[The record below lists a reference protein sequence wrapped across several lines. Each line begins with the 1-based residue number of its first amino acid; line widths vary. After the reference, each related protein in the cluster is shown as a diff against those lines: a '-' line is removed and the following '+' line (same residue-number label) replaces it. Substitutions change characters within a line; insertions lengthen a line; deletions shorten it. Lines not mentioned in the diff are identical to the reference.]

1 MSHDS
6 ATPYALRLRGL
17 RKQFG
22 GVVAVDG
29 VDLDVAPGEFLT
41 LLGPSGSGKTTIL
54 KMIAGF
60 EAPTGG
66 AIELAGRDV
75 SALSPAERGIGVVFQ
90 QYALFPHMT
99 VGENI
104 AYPLKLRKTPAAERA
119 ARVDEMLALV
129 ELAGYGARLPREL
142 SGGQQQ
148 RVAVARALAF
158 KPALLLMDEPLGALD
173 RALRVGM
180 QEEIRRIHRD
190 SGATILYVTHDQEEA
205 LTMSDRVA
213 IMREGRLRQV
223 GPPRQLYERPADQF
237 VATFFGEC
245 TLIPAELLDPADE
258 ASAAPATH
266 AGATPPASEAVRTEP
281 AAVIPA
287 GEADV
292 RVRVLDHEATVRRG
306 GPLPSREIALAVRPG
321 RIRLHPAPG
330 DLPLPATIVDLL
342 YLGDAVRIIA
352 RHPDAGEIL
361 VRADP
366 DATRDLRIGQ
376 QVTFGFAPKDAVA
389 VGGER

>member
-1 MSHDS
+1 MKPD
-6 ATPYALRLRGL
+6 AFPPALVLQDL
-17 RKQFG
+17 RKHFG
-22 GVVAVDG
+22 AVEAVAG
-29 VDLDVAPGEFLT
+29 VDLSLRQGEFLT

-60 EAPTGG
+60 ESPTGG
-66 AIELAGRDV
+66 SIELAGRDV
-75 SALSPAERGIGVVFQ
+75 SRLSPAERGIGVVFQ

-104 AYPLKLRKTPAAERA
+104 AYPLKLRKWPAAGRTQ
-119 ARVDEMLALV
+119 RVDEMLRLV
-129 ELAGYGARLPREL
+129 ELEGYGRRYPREL

-158 KPALLLMDEPLGALD
+158 QPELLLMDEPLGALD

-213 IMREGRLRQV
+213 IMRDGQIRQV
-223 GPPRQLYERPADQF
+223 GPPRELYERPADRF

-245 TLIPAELLDPADE
+245 TLVPAEQ
-258 ASAAPATH
+258 
-266 AGATPPASEAVRTEP
+266 AGPASSDE
-281 AAVIPA
+281 
-287 GEADV
+287 V
-292 RVRVLDHEATVRRG
+292 RVRTLGQDAVVRRG
-306 GPLPSREIALAVRPG
+306 GMLPEHDISLAIRPG
-321 RIRLHPAPG
+321 RVRLRSDTG
-330 DLPLPATIVDLL
+330 DIPLPATIVDLL
-342 YLGDAVRIIA
+342 YLGDAVRIIG
-352 RHPDAGEIL
+352 HNPDVGEIL

-366 DATRDLRIGQ
+366 DQTRDLAIGQ
-376 QVTFGFAPKDAVA
+376 AVTFGFAPKDAVA

>member
-1 MSHDS
+1 MSHS
-6 ATPYALRLRGL
+6 ASRPALQLRAL
-17 RKQFG
+17 HKSFG
-22 GVVAVDG
+22 AVTAVDG
-29 VDLDVAPGEFLT
+29 IDLTVRQGEFLT

-60 EAPTGG
+60 ESPTSG

-75 SALSPAERGIGVVFQ
+75 SRLSPAERGIGVVFQ

-104 AYPLKLRKTPAAERA
+104 AYPLTLRKWSTVERAER
-119 ARVDEMLALV
+119 VQQMLDLV
-129 ELAGYGARLPREL
+129 ELDGYDGRYPREL

-158 KPALLLMDEPLGALD
+158 QPALLLMDEPLGALD
-173 RALRVGM
+173 RALRIGM

-213 IMREGRLRQV
+213 IMRDGQIRQV
-223 GPPRQLYERPADQF
+223 GPPRDLYERPADRF

-245 TLIPAELLDPADE
+245 TLVPAEYL
-258 ASAAPATH
+258 
-266 AGATPPASEAVRTEP
+266 GPASGPE
-281 AAVIPA
+281 
-287 GEADV
+287 V
-292 RVRVLDHEATVRRG
+292 RVRTLDQEATVRHG
-306 GPLPSREIALAVRPG
+306 GTLPERDISLAIRPG
-321 RIRLHPAPG
+321 RIRLQPAPG
-330 DLPLPATIVDLL
+330 DIPLPATIVDLL
-342 YLGDAVRIIA
+342 YLGDAVRIIGH
-352 RHPDAGEIL
+352 HPDVGEIL
-361 VRADP
+361 ARADP
-366 DATRDLRIGQ
+366 DQTRDLAIGQ
-376 QVTFGFAPKDAVA
+376 RITFGFAQKDAVA